1 MAKSQTTWLAVAAL
15 VVNALVW
22 GVSWW
27 PLRELQSAGLHPL
40 WSTVIMYCFA
50 LLVVLSVKP
59 MAWRGLVQHPQLWL
73 LLLASGLTNVGFN
86 WAVSISDVVRVLI
99 LFYLMPG
106 WAVLLAW
113 LLLGERPTRAALL
126 RLLLALV
133 GVMIILIPPTQPG
146 STPSSA
152 LSLNLSFAD
161 GLALMGGFSFA
172 LTNVMLKRLGNTPSE
187 ARMFA
192 MFAGGALLALC
203 AGGAGLTQGWVTSLP
218 PVSASWAWLA
228 AGLALAFLLS
238 NTALQ
243 YGAARLPSSTT
254 SVVMLTEVLFGSLS
268 AVALGA
274 AVLDSRT
281 LLGGGLIVTA
291 ALLAAF
297 DNERRPPTEVSA

>member
-1 MAKSQTTWLAVAAL
+1 MVKLLPVALLPVGAL
-15 VVNALVW
+15 IVNAFVW

-59 MAWRGLVQHPQLWL
+59 MAWRGLLQYPQLWL

-99 LFYLMPG
+99 LFYLMPA

-113 LLLGERPTRAALL
+113 LVLKERPSSSAIV
-126 RLLLALV
+126 RLLLAFV
-133 GVMIILIPPTQPG
+133 GVMIVLIPATTSADASTG
-146 STPSSA
+146 SIRF
-152 LSLNLSFAD
+152 SFAD
-161 GLALMGGFSFA
+161 GLSLMGGFCFA
-172 LTNVMLKRLGNTPSE
+172 LTNVLLKKLSNTPSE

-192 MFAGGALLALC
+192 MFMGGALLALF
-203 AGGAGLTQGWVTSLP
+203 AGGAGMKQGWGTALP
-218 PVSASWAWLA
+218 AGSAYWAWGA
-228 AGLALAFLLS
+228 AALSLAFLLG

-254 SVVMLTEVLFGSLS
+254 SVVMLTEVIFGSLS
-268 AVALGA
+268 SVALGA
-274 AVLDSRT
+274 AVLDMRT
-281 LLGGGLIVTA
+281 LVGGSLIVLA
-291 ALLAAF
+291 AILAAF
-297 DNERRPPTEVSA
+297 DK

>member
-1 MAKSQTTWLAVAAL
+1 MANLLPIAAL
-15 VVNALVW
+15 IVNAFVW

-50 LLVVLSVKP
+50 LVVVLLIKP
-59 MAWRGLVQHPQLWL
+59 LAWRGLVEHPALWL

-113 LLLGERPTRAALL
+113 LVLKEKPTRAALL
-126 RLLLALV
+126 RLLLALS
-133 GVMIILIPPTQPG
+133 GVMIILIPEPSTQP
-146 STPSSA
+146 SSSNV

-161 GLALMGGFSFA
+161 VLALMGGFCFA
-172 LTNVMLKRLGNTPSE
+172 LTNVLLKRLSNTPSE

-192 MFAGGALLALC
+192 MFAGGALLATGAG
-203 AGGAGLTQGWVTSLP
+203 AGGMAMGWVSGLP
-218 PVSASWAWLA
+218 AVSAYWMWVA
-228 AGLALAFLLS
+228 AALSLAFLAG

-243 YGAARLPSSTT
+243 YGAGRLPSSTT
-254 SVVMLTEVLFGSLS
+254 SLVMLTEILFGSLS
-268 AVALGA
+268 SVALGA
-274 AVLDSRT
+274 AALDSRT
-281 LLGGGLIVTA
+281 LIGGGLIVAA
-291 ALLAAF
+291 ALMAVF
-297 DNERRPPTEVSA
+297 DHNKGD

>member
-1 MAKSQTTWLAVAAL
+1 MTKLWPIGAL
-15 VVNALVW
+15 IVNAFVW

-27 PLRELQSAGLHPL
+27 PMRELQSAGLHPL

-59 MAWRGLVQHPQLWL
+59 LAWRGLLQHPQLWL

-113 LLLGERPTRAALL
+113 LVLKERPTRSALL

-133 GVMIILIPPTQPG
+133 GVMIILIPPTAPG
-146 STPSSA
+146 ASTSA
-152 LSLNLSFAD
+152 VLSLDFSFAD
-161 GLALMGGFSFA
+161 ALSLMGGFSFA
-172 LTNVMLKRLGNTPSE
+172 LTNVMLKRLGHTPSE

-192 MFAGGALLALC
+192 MFGGGALLAAV
-203 AGGAGLTQGWVTSLP
+203 AGAAGMTQGWVTALP
-218 PVSASWAWLA
+218 PVSASWVWLA

-254 SVVMLTEVLFGSLS
+254 SLVMLTEILFGSLS
-268 AVALGA
+268 SVALGA

-281 LLGGGLIVTA
+281 LIGGGLIVMA
-291 ALLAAF
+291 ALLAIF
-297 DNERRPPTEVSA
+297 DHN

>member
-1 MAKSQTTWLAVAAL
+1 MTKLWPIGAL
-15 VVNALVW
+15 VVNAFVW

-59 MAWRGLVQHPQLWL
+59 LAWRGLVQHPELWL

-113 LLLGERPTRAALL
+113 LLLKERPTRAALL
-126 RLLLALV
+126 RLLLGLA
-133 GVMIILIPPTQPG
+133 GVMVILFPA
-146 STPSSA
+146 SA
-152 LSLNLSFAD
+152 SQSGAVVAFSLDLSFAD

-172 LTNVMLKRLGNTPSE
+172 LTNVLLKRLGNTPSE

-192 MFAGGALLALC
+192 MFGGGALLAVV
-203 AGGAGLTQGWVTSLP
+203 AGAAGMTQGWVTALP
-218 PVSASWAWLA
+218 PVSSYWAWIA
-228 AGLALAFLLS
+228 AGLALAFLVS

-254 SVVMLTEVLFGSLS
+254 SLVMLTEILFGSLS
-268 AVALGA
+268 SVAMGA

-281 LLGGGLIVTA
+281 LIGGALIVTA
-291 ALLAAF
+291 AVLAVF
-297 DNERRPPTEVSA
+297 DHN